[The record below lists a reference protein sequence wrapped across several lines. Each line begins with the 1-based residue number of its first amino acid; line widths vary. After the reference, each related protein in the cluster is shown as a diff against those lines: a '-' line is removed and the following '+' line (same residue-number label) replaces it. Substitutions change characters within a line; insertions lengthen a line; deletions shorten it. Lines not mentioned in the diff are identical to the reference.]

1 MVINCPLSI
10 IYCCRQPEKKSLLF
24 RWRAASLVSSL
35 PSNTLFKTHRSLM
48 GINAQSNA
56 ATGPPVFYGSWWTH
70 ISDRVMRGGRRLP
83 FSLNLGDLVKIWKQY
98 SGLSVAKA
106 EAVVPRKEMGSKKI
120 IQLLKRNGCDT
131 EFHFDADCKQ
141 RRKKKKAH
149 LKQSLMI
156 CLCLCFV

>member
-1 MVINCPLSI
+1 
-10 IYCCRQPEKKSLLF
+10 
-24 RWRAASLVSSL
+24 
-35 PSNTLFKTHRSLM
+35 M
-48 GINAQSNA
+48 GMNAQSNA

-98 SGLSVAKA
+98 SGLSVTKA

-131 EFHFDADCKQ
+131 AFHFDADCKQ
-141 RRKKKKAH
+141 GRKKKKAH

-156 CLCLCFV
+156 CLCLRFV